1 MEKIIVAKTIY
12 IIKNILPAVF
22 CIGIIITAVYTGGAN
37 LQEVPA
43 RTEMVLETQPPVIE
57 TRSLTSK
64 KVNNIKKVKKN
75 KENTKENTKTEVNME
90 GLKDGTFTGTGTG
103 FGGEIKSSVTIK
115 NGKITNIKILSASGE
130 TPSYLKRA
138 KSVLSLVIDKQ
149 TYNVDSVSGATYS
162 SNGIIESIKNALKL
176 AQGKKPL
183 KDNTAQSADKKKKK
197 SSSKAKDKS
206 AGKKKT
212 KNKIPANTSG
222 LKDGLY
228 TGTGTGFGG
237 EIKVNVRIKKGK
249 INKIIIVSA
258 GLETPSYFD
267 KAKDIIDIMI
277 KKQSTDV
284 DAVSGATYSSNGI
297 KEAVNNALIKAAKKK
312 GKDTDNKDK
321 DKKDNNKID
330 NDNTDSKKDD
340 DSSGNDNTDSGIDT
354 DNIENNNTEDNNNIE
369 DNGEWVLISEIS
381 EDYIYPVIAFCEP
394 YSDDFEGY
402 DIGFKIIITTVITE
416 EQNALK
422 LTRITTNTYVSAI
435 ELGQDTID
443 YVMET
448 GNWAFLDMAA
458 NGTAKELGLFE
469 QLVSS
474 NSTENFD
481 VVSGATCSSD
491 ALVYGIKNTLADI
504 TLGKTVVIN

>member
-1 MEKIIVAKTIY
+1 MGKNIKAKIVY
-12 IIKNILPAVF
+12 IIKNIFPAVF
-22 CIGIIITAVYTGGAN
+22 CIVIIIIAVNTGGAD
-37 LQEVPA
+37 LQEIPEK
-43 RTEMVLETQPPVIE
+43 TKMVFETQPPVIE

-64 KVNNIKKVKKN
+64 KIKNTKKVKKN
-75 KENTKENTKTEVNME
+75 KEKTKKNTKTGINME
-90 GLKDGTFTGTGTG
+90 GFKDGTFTGTGTG

-130 TPSYLKRA
+130 TPSYLKKA
-138 KSVLSLVIDKQ
+138 KAVLPLIIDKQ

-162 SNGIIESIKNALKL
+162 SDGIIESVKNALRVAK
-176 AQGKKPL
+176 GKKTIKKNAVP
-183 KDNTAQSADKKKKK
+183 SAGKNKKK
-197 SSSKAKDKS
+197 SSSQVKDKS
-206 AGKKKT
+206 VGKKKEE
-212 KNKIPANTSG
+212 NKIPDSKSN

-228 TGTGTGFGG
+228 KGTGTGFGG
-237 EIKVNVRIKKGK
+237 EIKVSVRIKKGR
-249 INKIIIVSA
+249 INKIVIVSA
-258 GLETPSYFD
+258 GMETPSYFN
-267 KAKDIIDIMI
+267 KAKNIIDIII

-297 KEAVNNALIKAAKKK
+297 KEAVNNALIKAAKEK
-312 GKDTDNKDK
+312 GKDTGSKNNDK
-321 DKKDNNKID
+321 TNNDKTDNNAD
-330 NDNTDSKKDD
+330 SSVDGVSGENSNTD
-340 DSSGNDNTDSGIDT
+340 I
-354 DNIENNNTEDNNNIE
+354 IENNNVENSSSVE
-369 DNGEWVLISEIS
+369 DNGEWVLISETS
-381 EDYIYPVIAFCEP
+381 ENYIYPVIAFCEP

-422 LTRITTNTYVSAI
+422 STRLTTNTYVSAI
-435 ELGQDTID
+435 ELEQDTID

-448 GNWAFLDMAA
+448 GNWAFLNMAA
-458 NGTAKELGLFE
+458 NGTAKEVGLFE

-474 NSTENFD
+474 NSAENFD